1 MLGLC
6 IMVVC
11 FNLIL
16 PLILSLKR
24 LQKLIFTLKMK
35 EDQQKVR
42 TDKIVALEFYKE
54 FNIFCRVVIRT
65 LLKWADWV

>member
-16 PLILSLKR
+16 PLILSLNR
-24 LQKLIFTLKMK
+24 LQKLIFTLKTK

-42 TDKIVALEFYKE
+42 TDKIAALEFYNE
-54 FNIFCRVVIRT
+54 FNIFCRVVIRA

>member
-1 MLGLC
+1 
-6 IMVVC
+6 
-11 FNLIL
+11 
-16 PLILSLKR
+16 
-24 LQKLIFTLKMK
+24 MK

-42 TDKIVALEFYKE
+42 TDKIVALEFYNE

>member
-1 MLGLC
+1 
-6 IMVVC
+6 MVVC

-42 TDKIVALEFYKE
+42 TDKIVALEFYNE
-54 FNIFCRVVIRT
+54 FNIF
-65 LLKWADWV
+65 L